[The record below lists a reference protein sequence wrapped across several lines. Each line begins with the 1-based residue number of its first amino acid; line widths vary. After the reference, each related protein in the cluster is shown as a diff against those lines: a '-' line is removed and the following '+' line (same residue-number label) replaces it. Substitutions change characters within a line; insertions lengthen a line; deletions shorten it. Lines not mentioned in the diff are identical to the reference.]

1 MIALDSSGTRMNRTF
16 AIIIVLPLGV
26 GLCACEAL
34 ESARGAQSLIQ
45 IVQGPTPTEAT
56 EWALDPYS
64 PNNRYRGTM
73 YLVHQSWAGA
83 PEYLQLYVDAVAD
96 ADAGVRAAGVRGL
109 ALHGDPSH
117 VPLLV
122 SALTDSDSIVRT
134 DAARA
139 LQRIH
144 NPVAI
149 GPLINAIQIAREASE
164 LVRTEAAHA
173 LGQYAERRVIDAL
186 IAVFDDPSL
195 AVNEATRS
203 SLRTLTGQDFEYDI
217 RAWVEW
223 TSDNP
228 NVFEARSAYT
238 YPAFWRDK
246 RLIEWLPFMP
256 QAPNESASYPVG
268 SSPTIP

>member
-96 ADAGVRAAGVRGL
+96 ADATSIVGGGDTLGAIDAFGL
-109 ALHGDPSH
+109 AQSYSH
-117 VPLLV
+117 ISTGGGASLEFLSGKNLPGLV
-122 SALTDSDSIVRT
+122 ALNS
-134 DAARA
+134 
-139 LQRIH
+139 
-144 NPVAI
+144 
-149 GPLINAIQIAREASE
+149 
-164 LVRTEAAHA
+164 
-173 LGQYAERRVIDAL
+173 
-186 IAVFDDPSL
+186 
-195 AVNEATRS
+195 
-203 SLRTLTGQDFEYDI
+203 
-217 RAWVEW
+217 
-223 TSDNP
+223 
-228 NVFEARSAYT
+228 
-238 YPAFWRDK
+238 
-246 RLIEWLPFMP
+246 
-256 QAPNESASYPVG
+256 
-268 SSPTIP
+268 